1 MTTSKYPVVQD
12 LTIVVVLVSRSA
24 LLSQIRV
31 FDKQEFSVLRGEV
44 ADQNC

>member
-24 LLSQIRV
+24 LLSQIGV
-31 FDKQEFSVLRGEV
+31 FDKQEFSALRGEV